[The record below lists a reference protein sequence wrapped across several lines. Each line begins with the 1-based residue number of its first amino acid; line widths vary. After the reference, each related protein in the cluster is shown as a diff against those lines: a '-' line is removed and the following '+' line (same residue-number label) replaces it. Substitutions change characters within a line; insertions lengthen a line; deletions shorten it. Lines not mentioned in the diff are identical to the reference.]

1 MRNKIPLTELK
12 NWEWIKVEKS
22 KLNLRDGLIYRSRS
36 SRLNVWHHIYVK
48 KRETWVRSLGEED
61 PLEEEMATHS
71 GILAWRIP
79 MGRGAWGA
87 PVHGLQRDRHDWLN
101 SAQCSTYVKK
111 KMVRMVFV
119 QPQKFG
125 ERKTCRSISY
135 QMEREL

>member
-1 MRNKIPLTELK
+1 
-12 NWEWIKVEKS
+12 
-22 KLNLRDGLIYRSRS
+22 
-36 SRLNVWHHIYVK
+36 
-48 KRETWVRSLGEED
+48 
-61 PLEEEMATHS
+61 MATHS

-87 PVHGLQRDRHDWLN
+87 PVHGLQRVRHDWLN

-119 QPQKFG
+119 QPRKLG

-135 QMEREL
+135 QMKREV